1 MIDMANRDYQRT
13 YLSFYSTYDN
23 LVTTDPKQMVVPI
36 DDHGFHRGDG
46 VFEAIKWIGNKIWLL
61 DSHLSRLE
69 NSCDRIKIPLP
80 LSAVD
85 TKNKIEELV
94 AVSKA
99 PQGIIRVFV
108 TRGPGSFGISPYES
122 TASQMYIVTTEL
134 KDWATEKVH
143 KGMAIR
149 PSEITPKKGLFAQV
163 KSLNYLPNVLMKKE
177 AIDTG
182 YDFAFGMG
190 ENGEVL
196 ESSTENLSF
205 IKGNTIVSPLF
216 DSTLR
221 GTSLIR
227 LTEILPKNSRLI
239 WQQRRFS
246 YQELIDADEV
256 FLVGTTLDVMPVTR
270 IGDQVKLQTEKS
282 LWLRSLLQAD
292 QK

>member
-1 MIDMANRDYQRT
+1 MIYMPNRDHQSAY
-13 YLSFYSTYDN
+13 YSFFSTYDSH
-23 LVTTDPKQMVVPI
+23 VTTDPKQMVVPI

-46 VFEAIKWIGNKIWLL
+46 VFEAIKWLGNKIWLL
-61 DSHLSRLE
+61 DPHLSRLE
-69 NSCDRIKIPLP
+69 KSCDKIGISLP
-80 LSAVD
+80 LSINES
-85 TKNKIEELV
+85 KKKIEELV

-134 KDWATEKVH
+134 KDWSIDKVQ
-143 KGMAIR
+143 KGVAIR
-149 PSEITPKKGLFAQV
+149 KSDITPKKGIFSQV

-177 AIDTG
+177 AIDSG
-182 YDFAFGMG
+182 FDFAFGIG

-196 ESSTENLSF
+196 ESSTENLS
-205 IKGNTIVSPLF
+205 IINGTTIVSPLF

-227 LTEILPKNSRLI
+227 LTELLSKDSQMT
-239 WQQRRFS
+239 WQQRSFS
-246 YQELIDADEV
+246 YQELIEADEV

-270 IGDQVKLQTEKS
+270 IGDLTKAKTEKS
-282 LWLRSLLQAD
+282 LWLRRILQAD